1 MASLNSNCSASHSG
15 KPMVSKPAGFLRSTN
30 TAPCAFKAFSACVRS
45 APVLGWAWA
54 SSGMTPTRT
63 PASDKPFSWKAE
75 PSLIKGRSD
84 MNSARRATSATQRP
98 MGPAVSCRGERG
110 TTPRP
115 LTMPMVGFKP
125 TSPLLAAGDRMDPSV
140 SEPTATAQKL
150 AAADAPEPELDP
162 DGLRCRSYAL
172 PVCPPTPLQPLEDWL
187 QRKLAH
193 SLKFALPKTTTPAA
207 RSRATR
213 SAS

>member
-1 MASLNSNCSASHSG
+1 
-15 KPMVSKPAGFLRSTN
+15 
-30 TAPCAFKAFSACVRS
+30 
-45 APVLGWAWA
+45 
-54 SSGMTPTRT
+54 
-63 PASDKPFSWKAE
+63 
-75 PSLIKGRSD
+75 
-84 MNSARRATSATQRP
+84 
-98 MGPAVSCRGERG
+98 
-110 TTPRP
+110 
-115 LTMPMVGFKP
+115 MPMVGFKP
-125 TSPLLAAGDRMDPSV
+125 TSPLLAAGERMDPSV

-150 AAADAPEPELDP
+150 AAADDPDPELDP

-213 SAS
+213 SASCACVERAKACDPAVVGSGSFVSMLSLSTMGMPCKGPRRCPAARSASSAAAADSASGFSARIECRPSAPRSNRSMRAR